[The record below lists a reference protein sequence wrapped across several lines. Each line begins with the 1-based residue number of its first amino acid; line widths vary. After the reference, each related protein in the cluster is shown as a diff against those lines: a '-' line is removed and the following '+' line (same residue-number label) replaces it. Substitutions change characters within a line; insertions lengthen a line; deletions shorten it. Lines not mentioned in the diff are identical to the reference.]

1 MAKNIKNYAEL
12 APNPAYELEYEEYL
26 GDVKTAG
33 IVLRHKKSGARVCVM
48 SNDDENKT
56 FCAAFRTPVSD
67 DTGVPHIIEH
77 SVLNGSKNY
86 PSRDPFMQLAKGSL
100 NTFLNAMT
108 YNDKTLYPVASC
120 NDKDFKNLMNVYMD
134 AVFYPNI
141 YRNRE
146 IFMQEGWRYE
156 MENPED
162 ELKINGVV
170 YSEMKGATSSP
181 YSCLW
186 RAISKA
192 MFPDTTYGKSSG
204 GEPVSIPDL
213 SYEDF
218 LNFHRSH
225 YHPSNSYI
233 FVYGDCD
240 MDERLAWMDENYLS
254 AFDAI
259 DPHSEVRAQPRFGE
273 KEPRRITEKYS
284 VSSTEET
291 EGKSYFAYAA
301 LCNSALN
308 VVEATAW
315 DVISEVLIHSVGAPI
330 KQALFD
336 AGIGT
341 EIGGGYDTHMI
352 ENAFCVTAKETKSED
367 LDRFYSIVRNVL
379 EEQVKNGLNEKA
391 LLAALNQREF
401 SFRESDY
408 GGYPRGLDYAT
419 NMLMSWL
426 YDDKAAFSYMH
437 ILDVYAELKAKIGTG
452 YYENLIRTQFLDSD
466 HCVLCLIE
474 PERGLVEK
482 RNEEL
487 ARKLAAYKASLSPE
501 QIDAIVADTK
511 RLREYQ
517 SHEPT
522 EEELNCI
529 PTLERTDISRTAPEF
544 YNEEREI
551 GGVKGVYH
559 DVETNGIAY
568 GSVLFDIG
576 KIPSRYVPYVGI
588 LGSILGKIDTENHSF
603 ADLSIDI
610 KLNTG
615 SLYFSPTTYKT
626 FENTTEYRPF
636 YALYFRVLSDK
647 VKYALDTAL
656 EIIRT
661 SKFEDVKRLREIL
674 GEVKSGKQNH
684 IMNNGNA
691 VAGQRARSR
700 FSPIDAYYEKLGGVD
715 YYQFLCDLTDNF
727 EAKADE
733 FVANLRAVANFIF
746 NSENMTVSIAAD
758 DEGYRSFCD
767 SLPAFVAG
775 LDAMEHG
782 SLGDYVPVELTKE
795 NEGFMIASQVQYV
808 ARAGNFKSAGFPY
821 TGALQVV
828 KTAVNV
834 DYLYQQIRVKGG
846 AYGCGC
852 GFTSDTG
859 NVTFTSYRDPMLK
872 ETAEVYLG
880 AGDFLRKNAPS
891 EKELTRYII
900 GTFSAYERP
909 MSPAGKVYRSLNAY
923 MTGRPY
929 EDVLRERAEMLDVTV
944 EQFQAAADL
953 IDAALAQGYVCAVG
967 NEKKL
972 SDNADLFDRLISIN

>member
-1 MAKNIKNYAEL
+1 MAKNIKSYADL
-12 APNPAYELEYEEYL
+12 TPHPAYELEYEEYL
-26 GDVKTAG
+26 QDIKTAG

-48 SNDDENKT
+48 SNDDENKL
-56 FCAAFRTPVSD
+56 FCAAFRTPVEN

-77 SVLNGSKNY
+77 SVLNGSKNF

-141 YRNRE
+141 YKHRE
-146 IFMQEGWRYE
+146 IFMQEGWHYE
-156 MENPED
+156 LENRED
-162 ELKINGVV
+162 ELKVNGVV

-186 RAISKA
+186 RTISKA
-192 MFPDTTYGKSSG
+192 MFPDATYGKSSG
-204 GEPVSIPDL
+204 GEPVSIPEL
-213 SYEDF
+213 TYEDF
-218 LNFHRSH
+218 IQFHRSH

-240 MDERLAWMDENYLS
+240 MDERLTWMDENYLS
-254 AFDAI
+254 AFDRI
-259 DPHSEVRAQPRFGE
+259 DPHSEVKSQPRFGE
-273 KEPRRITEKYS
+273 KEPRRVVDKYP
-284 VSSTEET
+284 VSSTDEVD
-291 EGKSYFAYAA
+291 GKSYFAYAA
-301 LCNSALN
+301 LCNSSLN
-308 VVEATAW
+308 VTEATAW
-315 DVISEVLIHSVGAPI
+315 DIISEVLIYSAGAPI

-336 AGIGT
+336 AGIGN

-352 ENAFCVTAKETKSED
+352 ENSFCVTAKETKTED
-367 LDRFYSIVRNVL
+367 LDRFYSIIRNVL
-379 EEQVKNGLNEKA
+379 EEQVRNGINEKA
-391 LLAALNQREF
+391 LLASINRREF

-452 YYENLIRTQFLDSD
+452 YYENLIKTQFLDSD
-466 HCVLCLIE
+466 HSVLCVIE

-482 RNEEL
+482 RNEAL
-487 ARKLAAYKASLSPE
+487 AEKLAAYKASLSDE

-511 RLREYQ
+511 QLREYQ

-529 PTLERTDISRTAPEF
+529 PSLERSDIPRTAPELS
-544 YNEEREI
+544 NEEREI

-559 DVETNGIAY
+559 NVETNGITY
-568 GSVLFDIG
+568 GSILFDID
-576 KIPSRYVPYVGI
+576 KIPQKYIPYVGL
-588 LGSILGKIDTENHSF
+588 LGAVLGKIDTAEHGF
-603 ADLSIDI
+603 ADLAIDI

-615 SLYFSPTTYKT
+615 SLSFSPATYKLYGKRG
-626 FENTTEYRPF
+626 EYRPL
-636 YALYFRVLSDK
+636 YGIYFRVLGDK

-656 EIIRT
+656 EIIKT
-661 SKFEDVKRLREIL
+661 SRFEDTKRLREIL
-674 GEVKSGKQNH
+674 GEVKSGKQGY
-684 IMNNGNA
+684 IMNSGNA
-691 VAGQRARSR
+691 VAGQRARSY
-700 FSPIDAYYEKLGGVD
+700 FSKADAYFEKLNGID
-715 YYQFLCDLTDNF
+715 YYLFLCDLMDNF
-727 EAKADE
+727 DTKGEELAAG
-733 FVANLRAVANFIF
+733 LRAVTNYIF
-746 NSENMTVSIAAD
+746 NRDNMMVSVAAD
-758 DEGYRSFCD
+758 DEGYRSLCEN
-767 SLPAFVAG
+767 LPAFAAG
-775 LDAMEHG
+775 LDTIEHG
-782 SLGDYVPVELTKE
+782 SLGEYEPLELTKK
-795 NEGFMIASQVQYV
+795 NEGFMISSQVQYV
-808 ARAGNFKSAGFPY
+808 ARAGNLEDAGYRY

-852 GFTSDTG
+852 GFAGDTG
-859 NVTFTSYRDPMLK
+859 NVTFTSYRDPKLK
-872 ETAEVYLG
+872 ETDAVYMG
-880 AGDFLRKNAPS
+880 TGDYLRNANPS
-891 EKELTRYII
+891 EKELTKYII
-900 GTFSAYERP
+900 GTFSGYDRP

-923 MTGRPY
+923 MTGETY
-929 EDVLRERAEMLDVTV
+929 EDVLRERAEMLDITV
-944 EQFQAAADL
+944 EQFKAAANL
-953 IDAALAQGYVCAVG
+953 IDATLEQGYKSAVG

-972 SDNADLFDRLISIN
+972 SDNADMFDNMVSIN

>member
-1 MAKNIKNYAEL
+1 MAINIRSYADL
-12 APNPAYELEYEEYL
+12 APNPAYALEYEEYL
-26 GDVKTAG
+26 EDVKSSG
-33 IVLRHKKSGARVCVM
+33 IVLRHKKSGARICVM
-48 SNDDENKT
+48 SNDDENKL
-56 FCAAFRTPVSD
+56 FCAAFRTPVEN

-141 YRNRE
+141 YKNRE
-146 IFMQEGWRYE
+146 IFMQEGWHYE
-156 MENPED
+156 MESPED
-162 ELKINGVV
+162 ELKVNGVV

-186 RAISKA
+186 RTISKA
-192 MFPDTTYGKSSG
+192 MFPDATYGKSSG
-204 GEPVSIPDL
+204 GEPAAIPDL

-218 LNFHRSH
+218 LEFHRSH

-233 FVYGDCD
+233 FVYGNCD

-254 AFDAI
+254 SFDAI
-259 DPHSEVRAQPRFGE
+259 NPHSEVKAQPRFGE
-273 KEPRRITEKYS
+273 KEPRRVMDKYS
-284 VSSTEET
+284 VSSTDEV

-301 LCNSALN
+301 LCNSSLN
-308 VVEATAW
+308 VTEATAW
-315 DVISEVLIHSVGAPI
+315 EIISEVLIYSAGAPI

-336 AGIGT
+336 AGIGN

-352 ENAFCVTAKETKSED
+352 ENGFCVTAKETNTED
-367 LDRFYSIVRNVL
+367 LDKFYTIVRNVL
-379 EEQVKNGLNEKA
+379 EEQVKNGINEKA
-391 LLAALNQREF
+391 LLASLNRREF
-401 SFRESDY
+401 GFRESDY

-426 YDDKAAFSYMH
+426 YDEKAAFNYMH
-437 ILDVYAELKAKIGTG
+437 ILDVYAELKEKIGTG
-452 YYENLIRTQFLDSD
+452 YFENLIRTQFLESD
-466 HCVLCLIE
+466 HSVLCVIE

-487 ARKLAAYKASLSPE
+487 AEKLAAYKASLTPE

-511 RLREYQ
+511 QLREYQ

-529 PTLERTDISRTAPEF
+529 PSLERSDISRTAPEF
-544 YNEEREI
+544 FNEEREI

-559 DVETNGIAY
+559 DVETNGITY
-568 GSVLFDIG
+568 GTVLFDID
-576 KIPSRYVPYVGI
+576 KVPEKYVPYVGL
-588 LGSILGKIDTENHSF
+588 LGAILGKIDTENHDF
-603 ADLSIDI
+603 ADLAIDI

-615 SLYFSPTTYKT
+615 SLYFSPVTYKT
-626 FENTTEYRPF
+626 YENIHDYRPM
-636 YALYFRVLSDK
+636 YGLYFRVLGDK

-661 SKFEDVKRLREIL
+661 SKFGDTKRLREIL
-674 GEVKSGKQNH
+674 GEVKSGKQGH
-684 IMNNGNA
+684 IMNSGNA
-691 VAGQRARSR
+691 VAGQRARSY
-700 FSPIDAYYEKLGGVD
+700 FSEIDAYYEKLSGVD
-715 YYQFLCDLTDNF
+715 YYLFLCDLMDNF
-727 EAKADE
+727 DEKAAE
-733 FVANLRAVANFIF
+733 LSENLRAVTNFIF
-746 NSENMTVSIAAD
+746 NKDNMMVSIAAD
-758 DEGYRSFCD
+758 DEGYRAFEEN
-767 SLPAFVAG
+767 LPVFTAG
-775 LDAMEHG
+775 LDTIDHG
-782 SLGDYVPVELTKE
+782 CLGEAAPIVPVKK

-808 ARAGNFKSAGFPY
+808 ARAGNLFTAGY
-821 TGALQVV
+821 EYSGILQVV

-834 DYLYQQIRVKGG
+834 DWLYQQIRVKGG

-859 NVTFTSYRDPMLK
+859 NVTFTSYRDPKLT

-880 AGDFLRKNAPS
+880 TGDFLRNTTPS
-891 EKELTRYII
+891 ETELTKYII
-900 GTFSAYERP
+900 GTFSGYERP
-909 MSPAGKVYRSLNAY
+909 MSPSGKVYRSLGAY
-923 MTGRPY
+923 MTGRTY
-929 EDVLRERAEMLDVTV
+929 EAVLRERAEMLDITV
-944 EQFQAAADL
+944 EQFKAAADL
-953 IDAALAQGYVCAVG
+953 IDASLAQGYVCAVG

-972 SDNADLFDRLISIN
+972 SDNADMFDTLVSIN